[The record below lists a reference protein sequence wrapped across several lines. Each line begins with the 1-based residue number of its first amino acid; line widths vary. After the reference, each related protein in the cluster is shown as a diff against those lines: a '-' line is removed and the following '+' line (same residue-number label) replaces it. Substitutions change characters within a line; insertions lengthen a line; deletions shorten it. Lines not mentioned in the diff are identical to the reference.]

1 MKSDSLFTRYICS
14 DEDSNPGAH
23 TQNNLWSS
31 LAMANFTK
39 SHCEMMK
46 QQYVKFK
53 KKLVYQTF
61 WSKTITWS
69 YNFYV
74 IAKKHFKERSLAM
87 GLLKLFPGCTPRA
100 T

>member
-53 KKLVYQTF
+53 KISV
-61 WSKTITWS
+61 S
-69 YNFYV
+69 NFLIKNNYV
-74 IAKKHFKERSLAM
+74 EL
-87 GLLKLFPGCTPRA
+87 
-100 T
+100 